1 MVKDFKNISELSKEL
16 GLINKKT
23 GKPSNHILR
32 FWEKEF
38 IDIKPTVLKGN
49 RRYYDH
55 NQVKK
60 IKYIKYLLKDKGLTI
75 KGAKKILKEKK
86 NIDVYNENNIEK
98 DYLKKNIETKSKE
111 ILKKLKDLKD
121 YG

>member
-23 GKPSNHILR
+23 GKPSNHVLR

-38 IDIKPTVLKGN
+38 LNIKPTVLKGN
-49 RRYYDH
+49 RRYYDQ
-55 NQVKK
+55 NQVEK

-75 KGAKKILKEKK
+75 KGAKKILKDKK
-86 NIDVYNENNIEK
+86 NIDVHNVNNIEK
-98 DYLKKNIETKSKE
+98 DYLRKNIKTKSRK
-111 ILKKLKDLKD
+111 ILKKIKELKD

>member
-1 MVKDFKNISELSKEL
+1 MEKDFMNISELSKKL

-23 GKPSNHILR
+23 GKPSNHVLR

-55 NQVKK
+55 RQVKK
-60 IKYIKYLLKDKGLTI
+60 IKYIYQI
-75 KGAKKILKEKK
+75 
-86 NIDVYNENNIEK
+86 
-98 DYLKKNIETKSKE
+98 
-111 ILKKLKDLKD
+111 
-121 YG
+121 